1 VDYPPSLQP
10 TSVERFQLAAHRQI
24 DVPKTT
30 PRFRPWRG
38 DRPEDTFGGKA
49 LLDCGG
55 RLAFPELAILWTF
68 QDNGWDGV
76 WLDSYRRR
84 FRVGYWDQEPV
95 TGIPDRQTQLLERIS
110 EQTNAGWRGR
120 WDVLCW
126 NPNGDVLFAESKRV
140 GRDDI
145 RDSQRAW
152 LAAALD
158 IGLTPSN
165 FLVVEW
171 ALVG

>member
-1 VDYPPSLQP
+1 MNYPRLLHPA
-10 TSVERFQLAAHRQI
+10 SVERFQIAFDREI

-30 PRFRPWRG
+30 TRFRPWRG
-38 DRPEDTFGGKA
+38 DRPDDTFGGKA
-49 LLDCGG
+49 LLDYGG
-55 RLAFPELAILWTF
+55 RLAFAELAILWTF
-68 QDNGWDGV
+68 QEEGWDGV
-76 WLDSYRRR
+76 WLDSYRRK
-84 FRVGYWDQEPV
+84 FRIGYWDQAPLEE
-95 TGIPDRQTQLLERIS
+95 IPAPQAELLTRIS
-110 EQTNAGWRGR
+110 EQTGAGWRGR

-126 NPNGDVLFAESKRV
+126 KNGDVLFAESKRV

-152 LAAALD
+152 LAAAVD
-158 IGLTPSN
+158 VGLTPAN

>member
-1 VDYPPSLQP
+1 VIYPPSFQP
-10 TSVERFQLAAHRQI
+10 ASVERFQIAPGREI

-49 LLDCGG
+49 LLDHGG
-55 RLAFPELAILWTF
+55 RLAFAELAILWTF
-68 QDNGWDGV
+68 QDAGWDGV
-76 WLDSYRRR
+76 WLDSYREK
-84 FRVGYWDQEPV
+84 FRIGYWDQPPV
-95 TGIPDRQTQLLERIS
+95 AEIPAPQTQLLARIS
-110 EQTNAGWRGR
+110 EQTKAGWRGR

-126 NPNGDVLFAESKRV
+126 KNGDVVFAESKRV
-140 GRDDI
+140 GRDAI
-145 RDSQRAW
+145 RESQRTW
-152 LAAALD
+152 LAAALEL
-158 IGLTPSN
+158 GLTPAN